1 MFFFSLLCT
10 GSFDVK
16 SIARTNILSLE
27 PYRCARDDY
36 SHGVLLDANENA
48 FGPGL
53 NAKAEEEK
61 MELHRYPDPL
71 HLDIK
76 AKVFIHLLRQHVLF

>member
-1 MFFFSLLCT
+1 M
-10 GSFDVK
+10 FDVK
-16 SIARTNILSLE
+16 TAARECILALE

-36 SHGVLLDANENA
+36 SDGVLLDANENA
-48 FGPGL
+48 FGPGMTT
-53 NAKAEEEK
+53 KTEEKK

-76 AKVFIHLLRQHVLF
+76 AKVRL